1 MFASSSINFLRC
13 SIRFV
18 MQVQIMVATIQKSMK
33 VDWPLQIISVDL
45 NHGRDR
51 KSCERER
58 HVDHDAFA
66 HSWKARI
73 KSMLLTGS
81 GAAQRREMQRRRA
94 AGAIH
99 LNAMSFAIHL
109 NAMRRSWRCSPLE
122 CGRRSWRCIVGQSP
136 TNYVVSGHAW
146 QDNMYTHVY
155 TYIMY
160 ILLLLHNSNQI

>member
-1 MFASSSINFLRC
+1 MQHVVLGSADASY
-13 SIRFV
+13 
-18 MQVQIMVATIQKSMK
+18 SMK
-33 VDWPLQIISVDL
+33 VDWPLKIISVDL
-45 NHGRDR
+45 NHDRDR

-109 NAMRRSWRCSPLE
+109 NAMRRSWRCIPLE
-122 CGRRSWRCIVGQSP
+122 CDRRSWQRNPFECEEVMNDS
-136 TNYVVSGHAW
+136 SGKA
-146 QDNMYTHVY
+146 
-155 TYIMY
+155 
-160 ILLLLHNSNQI
+160 